1 MKTLVYLFILSFF
14 LVFVACNSP
23 QNNSEE
29 SKETSSINE
38 RSKEKEAVFLVLD
51 KYRLANETENLNLAK
66 EIWANSDEIVVIGTS
81 GDEKLIGWNAIERT
95 LKGQF
100 DKLDNILISV
110 RDQYVKVNDSRTAAW
125 FSEILNYNY
134 IQDGEAQ
141 GFEGLRFTGVMEKIN
156 GEWKIV
162 QSHISIPG
170 STDK

>member
-1 MKTLVYLFILSFF
+1 MKTFYYLSGFALSLLLF
-14 LVFVACNSP
+14 ACNSP
-23 QNNSEE
+23 QNNESEMKGKSNG
-29 SKETSSINE
+29 SKSSDE
-38 RSKEKEAVFLVLD
+38 RSKVMLVLD

-81 GDEKLIGWNAIERT
+81 SDEKLIGWNAIETT
-95 LKGQF
+95 LKRQF

-110 RDQYVKVNDSRTAAW
+110 RDQYVKVNDSHTAAW

-134 IQDGEAQ
+134 IQDGVAQ

-170 STDK
+170 STDQ